1 MSGTGKFQNGGH
13 TLIVMWVLKTASSL
27 EQVLSLKVRPNCEEV
42 RGVRIWDLEDTN
54 LKTDAMSG
62 HLFFVNNPNS
72 M

>member
-1 MSGTGKFQNGGH
+1 MSGTGKFKNVGN
-13 TLIVMWVLKTASSL
+13 TLIVIWVLKTTSSL
-27 EQVLSLKVRPNCEEV
+27 EQVLYLKVRPNCEEV

-72 M
+72 L